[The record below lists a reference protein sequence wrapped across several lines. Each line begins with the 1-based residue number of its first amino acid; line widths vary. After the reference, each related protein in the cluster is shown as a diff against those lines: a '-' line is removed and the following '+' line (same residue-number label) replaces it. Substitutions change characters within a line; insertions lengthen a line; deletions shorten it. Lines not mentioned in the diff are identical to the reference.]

1 MDDIKESGNGDSEAL
16 KKHNEETIAKNIN
29 NFKEFV
35 NNKTVLIVRFN
46 NETNAPEWLTTMAP
60 HNLNF
65 LLDSIKL
72 NLLLPKPPKIV
83 KPAPNVLM
91 NLKNKT
97 IGAFGKRF

>member
-1 MDDIKESGNGDSEAL
+1 MKEIKGGNGDLEKL
-16 KKHNEETIAKNIN
+16 KKHNEETIARNIN
-29 NFKEFV
+29 NFKGFV
-35 NNKTVLIVRFN
+35 NDKAVLIVRFN
-46 NETNAPEWLTTMAP
+46 DAGVPEWLTTLNP

-72 NLLLPKPPKIV
+72 NLLLPKPPKIA